1 MRPMEKPLQRVL
13 AVLELLQSHPAL
25 SGAQIATLVGVERRT
40 VRRYIVELERFGVP
54 IRTKPSWS
62 G

>member
-40 VRRYIVELERFGVP
+40 VRRYIVE
-54 IRTKPSWS
+54 
-62 G
+62 